1 MSYKLKTIN
10 PTKEIFSYRLDEYDC
25 FELRTGI
32 CSLYLSENEANSIH
46 KKEKISGE
54 SDVLYCRN
62 LAKDLYQ
69 SKYFENINFQDVTF
83 SIRMHHQNCGHFD
96 FTDGQHR
103 VCIAKH
109 LNVKALFANIEPQ
122 GNAYFSSCSACMC
135 KQKIEKENK
144 KFKNKILKLLRFSK
158 NPELPNDILDVDYMN
173 FNEGFYFSN
182 FINELN
188 MLR

>member
-1 MSYKLKTIN
+1 M
-10 PTKEIFSYRLDEYDC
+10 
-25 FELRTGI
+25 
-32 CSLYLSENEANSIH
+32 
-46 KKEKISGE
+46 
-54 SDVLYCRN
+54 YCRN

-122 GNAYFSSCSACMC
+122 ENAYFSSCSACMC

-144 KFKNKILKLLRFSK
+144 KFKNKILKLLLFSK